1 MGYRRLP
8 RTGTLGND
16 EGDANVN
23 ARETAKDYN
32 ARGWAVAPL
41 PPREKGCVID
51 GWSTRTFVPE
61 DFTPDANVGVKLGA
75 PSGGLLD
82 VDLDDPDAYELAR
95 EFLPATGA
103 TFGHG
108 QRPQSHWLYV
118 CDSPG
123 RTRQWKAA
131 DGAMIVELRA
141 TGVLTMFPP
150 SIHPSGEPVD
160 WCTDGAPA
168 HVERGELEAACEQL
182 ATAVRANR
190 GDPPASEGA
199 SPPQAP
205 VATAGP
211 QAHQRLLDRA
221 ALYVGNAKSS
231 VEGGRNSQAFS
242 LAGHL
247 AAFCD
252 GAERLTEDDIVDLM
266 QTRWNCRNSP
276 PLDDAELVACV
287 ASARKNGAPRNEHA
301 PRADAY
307 ADTPIIRPMFK
318 TIRELVNDHPRLRPP
333 VIHGLL
339 REGETLN
346 VIAQSKKGKSWLVGD
361 LALALATGL
370 PWMGQFQTERGDVL
384 ILDNELHRETTA
396 FRIPKIAEARGI
408 APADYD
414 EHVVVDNLRGRLL
427 NIFGLPAYLAGVQPG
442 RFKVIVLD
450 ALYRF
455 WPPGTSENDNA
466 AIAGFYNIIDNLAGR
481 LNSCFVLIHH
491 SSKGAQ
497 GSKAL
502 VDVGAGAG
510 AIARAADCH
519 LTLLSHETDT
529 VKTPAVVLDAGP
541 RSWPPVEPIC
551 LRFTWPVWTHAPEL
565 DPTALK
571 PDRPRRPKQEKAV
584 ESETAPP
591 KVSYDA
597 AGFVTAFLTMEPK
610 PRAAIIASAV
620 DKGLSERRAEKL
632 LKSAEGQGK
641 AHRWRVGKTNL
652 AYFAN
657 CPQAK
662 LIDEPEA
669 VK

>member
-1 MGYRRLP
+1 MI
-8 RTGTLGND
+8 TGWQHG
-16 EGDANVN
+16 GF
-23 ARETAKDYN
+23 TAD
-32 ARGWAVAPL
+32 
-41 PPREKGCVID
+41 
-51 GWSTRTFVPE
+51 
-61 DFTPDANVGVKLGA
+61 DFTQDNNIGVLLGE
-75 PSGGLLD
+75 PSCGLVD
-82 VDLDDPDAYELAR
+82 VDLDCPPAVELAR
-95 EFLPATGA
+95 EFLPMTGA

-108 QRPQSHWLYV
+108 ETPQTHQLYI
-118 CDSPG
+118 CGSPG
-123 RTRQWKAA
+123 RTRQWKSA
-131 DGAMIVELRA
+131 DGATILELRS
-141 TGVLTMFPP
+141 TGVQTMFPP
-150 SIHPSGEPVD
+150 SIHPSGEPVE
-160 WCTDGAPA
+160 WATQGEPA
-168 HVERGELEAACEQL
+168 RVEWADLEAACAQL
-182 ATAVRANR
+182 AAAVKQAQ
-190 GDPPASEGA
+190 GEPAEDPAP
-199 SPPQAP
+199 SPPQEPPPRSTP
-205 VATAGP
+205 VTTP
-211 QAHQRLLDRA
+211 DDRQSLLRRA
-221 ALYVGNAKSS
+221 ESYADAAKPS
-231 VEGGRNSQAFS
+231 VEGGRNKQAFS
-242 LAGHL
+242 IAGLLAS
-247 AAFCD
+247 FCQ
-252 GAERLTEDDIVDLM
+252 GSERLAEAEIFGLL
-266 QTRWNCRNSP
+266 QTRWNLRNNPALSDRELAATVHSAMVNGKP
-276 PLDDAELVACV
+276 REDHPGQEHGQAE
-287 ASARKNGAPRNEHA
+287 
-301 PRADAY
+301 
-307 ADTPIIRPMFK
+307 PIIRPMFK

-339 REGETLN
+339 REGETMN

-361 LALALATGL
+361 LALALAMGL
-370 PWMGQFQTERGDVL
+370 PWMEQFKTERGDVL

-519 LTLLSHETDT
+519 LTLLPHETDT
-529 VKTPAVVLDAGP
+529 VKAPVVVLDAGP

-551 LRFTWPVWTHAPEL
+551 LRFAWPVWTHAPEL

-571 PDRPRRPKQEKAV
+571 PDRPRRPKQEKTV
-584 ESETAPP
+584 ESETTPP
-591 KVSYDA
+591 KVSYDV
-597 AGFVTAFLTMEPK
+597 AGFVTAFLTMAPQ
-610 PRAAIIASAV
+610 PRAAIIAAAV
-620 DKGLSERRAEKL
+620 EKGLSERRAEKL

-669 VK
+669 AK